1 MLLPTLLLASLE
13 AFPVA
18 TWTESDRGPT
28 QFDLMSLIPCNG
40 NNKVNQYLK
49 LHIGLKKNICFYLQS
64 ARVKDRIET
73 GYIPCHLLRTL
84 DCWSL

>member
-1 MLLPTLLLASLE
+1 MLMLLPTLLLASLE

-40 NNKVNQYLK
+40 NNKVNQYLN
-49 LHIGLKKNICFYLQS
+49 LYIGFKKKYFFLFTICTCERS
-64 ARVKDRIET
+64 N
-73 GYIPCHLLRTL
+73 
-84 DCWSL
+84 